1 LKKALIIG
9 LDNYLN
15 ARLKGCIND
24 AENILS
30 ELNRNSDG
38 SPNFECKLITDKNRS
53 VSKGELR
60 NEIESLFEGY
70 CDTALLYFSGHGLV
84 KTTGGYI
91 ATPDWSR
98 GDEGISMDSILT
110 LANKS
115 KAVNKVI
122 ILDCCHSGAFGS
134 PELNQ
139 GNVSQIAEGVTI
151 LTASRKNE
159 AAIECDGEGVF
170 TSLLIEGLRGAA
182 TDIMGNVTLAN
193 LYSYIDSALG
203 AWSQRP
209 IFKTNTSRFSPIKKV
224 KAPIDVKLLRRICD
238 YFENFNDE
246 YDLNPSYEYT
256 FYKEASPE
264 YNAENIRKFKEL
276 QKLQS
281 VGLVTP
287 CNSEFMYFAAIE
299 SKSCK
304 LTSLGHRYWRLAKEC
319 KI

>member
-1 LKKALIIG
+1 MKKALIIG
-9 LDNYLN
+9 LDNYPN

-24 AENILS
+24 AKNILS
-30 ELNRNSDG
+30 ELRRNSDD
-38 SPNFECKLITDKNRS
+38 SPNFECKLITDENMG
-53 VSKGELR
+53 VSKGMLR
-60 NEIESLFEGY
+60 NEIESLFEGQ

-84 KTTGGYI
+84 KSTGGYI
-91 ATPDWSR
+91 VTPDWSN

-115 KAVNKVI
+115 NATNKVI

-139 GNVSQIAEGVTI
+139 GNVAQIAEGVTI
-151 LTASRKNE
+151 LTASRKTE
-159 AAIECDGEGVF
+159 SAIEYNGEGIF

-182 TDIMGNVTLAN
+182 TDLMGNVTLAN

-209 IFKTNTSRFSPIKKV
+209 IFKTNTSRFAPIKKV
-224 KAPIDVKLLRRICD
+224 KAPIDVKLLRKICY
-238 YFENFNDE
+238 YFKNYDDE
-246 YDLNPSYEYT
+246 YQLNPSYEFT
-256 FYKEASPE
+256 FYKPTSSE
-264 YNAENIRKFKEL
+264 YNAENIKKFKEL

-281 VGLVTP
+281 VGLVVP
-287 CNSEFMYFAAIE
+287 CNCEFMYFAAIE

-304 LTSLGHRYWRLAKEC
+304 LTSLGHRYWRLAKDN